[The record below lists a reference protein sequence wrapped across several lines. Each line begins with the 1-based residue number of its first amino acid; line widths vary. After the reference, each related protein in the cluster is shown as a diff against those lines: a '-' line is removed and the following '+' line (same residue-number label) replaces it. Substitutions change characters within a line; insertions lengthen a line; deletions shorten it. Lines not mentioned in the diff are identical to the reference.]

1 MYTLAHVLDPAF
13 ARSWHEA
20 VALVQELATTL
31 GPVLT
36 VPSPED
42 IFLDD
47 TGTLTLGFGSESAGN
62 PVTSLAR
69 LLEQLLEGVSAP
81 PELLALATENAHG
94 SPVHATVSAFSRALA
109 FYERPDR
116 ASEIRAVVARMAATQ
131 VASETNAVVAEL
143 REKLREKVDTQK
155 KAPTPESRK
164 FRRPTPVQLACGAL
178 LVLAVTGAIAFTR
191 MPRAQADGPSVVG
204 QAQKSLSQAISNGV
218 SRLAGAPKSK
228 IVLEAPDPDSP
239 AVQRKV
245 RAASESRRRAGGSS
259 GVPARRTAPTGT
271 SATSAPL
278 PASNSKVL
286 KPVED
291 LPAPSAAPLN
301 TIATPPS
308 PSSDVFSPADP
319 QVLPAKLVRAQLP
332 KEPAP
337 GPLTGY
343 FEVLINE
350 TGTVD
355 EVRLISPAHR
365 FHDRM
370 LVAAAKA
377 WKFRPAMF
385 NGHPVKYRMRIAIVL
400 KELA

>member
-1 MYTLAHVLDPAF
+1 MYTLAHVLNPAF

-20 VALVQELATTL
+20 VALVQELAATL

-42 IFLDD
+42 VFLDES
-47 TGTLTLGFGSESAGN
+47 GTLTLGFGSESAGN

-81 PELLALATENAHG
+81 PELLALATENAQG
-94 SPVHATVSAFSRALA
+94 SPVHATVSALSRALA

-116 ASEIRAVVARMAATQ
+116 ATEIKAVVARLAASQAT
-131 VASETNAVVAEL
+131 SETNAVVAEL
-143 REKLREKVDTQK
+143 REKIETKPPP
-155 KAPTPESRK
+155 PTVKRPS
-164 FRRPTPVQLACGAL
+164 RRPTPLQLAGGAL
-178 LVLAVTGAIAFTR
+178 LLLAVAGGIALTR
-191 MPRAQADGPSVVG
+191 MPRAQSAGPSVVK
-204 QAQKSLSQAISNGV
+204 QAQKTLSQAISKGV
-218 SRLAGAPKSK
+218 SALGGGTKAT
-228 IVLEAPDPDSP
+228 IVLEAPDPNSP
-239 AVQRKV
+239 AVRERV
-245 RAASESRRRAGGSS
+245 RVASESRRRTGVMS
-259 GVPARRTAPTGT
+259 GVPARRTAPTPGT
-271 SATSAPL
+271 SAPSATI
-278 PASNSKVL
+278 PAANSDVVVT
-286 KPVED
+286 VED
-291 LPAPSAAPLN
+291 LPSPGAAPSSS
-301 TIATPPS
+301 IARPTP

-319 QVLPAKLVRAQLP
+319 HVLPAKLVRSQLP
-332 KEPAP
+332 TAPPP

-355 EVRLISPAHR
+355 EVRLISPGHR

-370 LVAAAKA
+370 LVSAAKA

-385 NGHPVKYRMRIAIVL
+385 NGQPVKYRMRIAIVL

>member
-1 MYTLAHVLDPAF
+1 MYTLAHVLNPAF

-20 VALVQELATTL
+20 VALVQELAATL

-42 IFLDD
+42 VFLDES
-47 TGTLTLGFGSESAGN
+47 GTLTLGFGSESAGN

-81 PELLALATENAHG
+81 PELLALAAENAQG
-94 SPVHATVSAFSRALA
+94 SPVHATVSALSRALA

-116 ASEIRAVVARMAATQ
+116 ATEIKAVVARLAASQATS
-131 VASETNAVVAEL
+131 ATNAVVAEL
-143 REKLREKVDTQK
+143 REKIETKPARPPVKR
-155 KAPTPESRK
+155 PS
-164 FRRPTPVQLACGAL
+164 RRPTPLQLAGAAL
-178 LVLAVTGAIAFTR
+178 LLLALTGGIAWTR
-191 MPRAQADGPSVVG
+191 MPRAQSAAPTVMK
-204 QAQKSLSQAISNGV
+204 QAQKALSQAISKGV
-218 SRLAGAPKSK
+218 SALGGGTKAT
-228 IVLEAPDPDSP
+228 IVLEAPDPNSP
-239 AVQRKV
+239 AVRERV
-245 RAASESRRRAGGSS
+245 RVASESRRRTGVMS
-259 GVPARRTAPTGT
+259 GVPARRTAPTPGT
-271 SATSAPL
+271 SAPSATI
-278 PASNSKVL
+278 PAGNSDV
-286 KPVED
+286 VVTAED
-291 LPAPSAAPLN
+291 LPSPGVPSSS
-301 TIATPPS
+301 IARPTP
-308 PSSDVFSPADP
+308 PSSDVFSPADSD
-319 QVLPAKLVRAQLP
+319 VLPAKLVRSQLP
-332 KEPAP
+332 TAPPP

-370 LVAAAKA
+370 LVSAAKA

-385 NGHPVKYRMRIAIVL
+385 NGQPVKYRMRIAIVL